1 MKRQIFHATLHCL
14 TRGFAL
20 FNYHYFATM
29 QLLQKRCTM
38 VFYQVLS
45 FNILKKKFRLAKIC
59 YTLNSRFILL
69 YPQKCQKTISEH
81 VISLLCQNK
90 WQYHTTTK
98 SCMVIHEKQH
108 GKIACVNVN
117 KMTSW
122 PENSSKHSILARN
135 QLTFQQKNLC

>member
-29 QLLQKRCTM
+29 QLLHYGLNQI
-38 VFYQVLS
+38 LS
-45 FNILKKKFRLAKIC
+45 FNILKKKFRLAKIQ

-69 YPQKCQKTISEH
+69 YPQKCQKTISDH
-81 VISLLCQNK
+81 VISSLCQNK
-90 WQYHTTTK
+90 WQYYTTTK